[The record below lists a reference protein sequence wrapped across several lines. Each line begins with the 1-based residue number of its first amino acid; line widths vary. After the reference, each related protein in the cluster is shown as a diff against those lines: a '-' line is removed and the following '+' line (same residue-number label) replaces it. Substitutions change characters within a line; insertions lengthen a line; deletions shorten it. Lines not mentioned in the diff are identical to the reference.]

1 MVISRITT
9 FAFERVEAR
18 AIDAQA
24 QRPSGSNA
32 FNIVG
37 LADRAPGA
45 KAQVARVAEP
55 MSLRARASDRGPG
68 LSPAS
73 SRSRPTSPPLHR
85 RPRDASAHAR
95 QWVM

>member
-1 MVISRITT
+1 MMISRITT
-9 FAFERVEAR
+9 FAFEGVEAR
-18 AIDAQA
+18 AIYARVQLS
-24 QRPSGSNA
+24 SGSNT

-45 KAQVARVAEP
+45 KAQAASAAEQ
-55 MSLRARASDRGPG
+55 MSLRARASHRGLE

-95 QWVM
+95 PWVM

>member
-1 MVISRITT
+1 MISRITT
-9 FAFERVEAR
+9 FAFDGVGAR
-18 AIDAQA
+18 AIDAQV
-24 QRPSGSNA
+24 QLSSGSNA
-32 FNIVG
+32 VNIVS
-37 LADRAPGA
+37 LADRELGA
-45 KAQVARVAEP
+45 KAQVARAAEQ
-55 MSLRARASDRGPG
+55 MSLQARASDRGLE